1 MRDLALGRIVAAV
14 IERFKFWVLRKVGR
28 TTVNR
33 YPATLRRG
41 LGYAWRTNCIGFAS
55 TLGLSNAVPTIKSV
69 GPRVAGG
76 SVAIKDVMGYGT
88 KVEFA
93 SLQPGDAYATKP
105 TKILVAGPFWGMSS
119 TARIGFLREEISLH
133 LET

>member
-41 LGYAWRTNCIGFAS
+41 LGYAWRTNCIGFC
-55 TLGLSNAVPTIKSV
+55 PD
-69 GPRVAGG
+69 PG
-76 SVAIKDVMGYGT
+76 SV
-88 KVEFA
+88 
-93 SLQPGDAYATKP
+93 
-105 TKILVAGPFWGMSS
+105 
-119 TARIGFLREEISLH
+119 
-133 LET
+133 